1 MIILDIGKEHNMSFD
16 RKHNAIINFISTMK
30 DFDSSSNTFTI
41 RQCYPNGKPIRL
53 KLVRT
58 SEALYISDNGE
69 CAAYIMQELLSS
81 NSAVAL
87 QLTKNILKEL
97 TRRTPI
103 SASEAELRSN
113 VTYFNTR
120 KDLENEIS
128 YFENAYAAFFA
139 AQCGMLGSLKEMQ
152 TAEKAQTTA
161 SHTQNCEFTLLN
173 AA

>member
-1 MIILDIGKEHNMSFD
+1 
-16 RKHNAIINFISTMK
+16 MK
-30 DFDSSSNTFTI
+30 DFDPKTSTFSI
-41 RQCYPNGKPIRL
+41 PLCYPNGQPVRL
-53 KLVRT
+53 KLIRT
-58 SEALYISDNGE
+58 SDALYFSDNGAY
-69 CAAYIMQELLSS
+69 AAYIMQELLSS

-87 QLTKNILKEL
+87 RLTKNILKEL

-103 SASEAELRSN
+103 SANETELRSN

-128 YFENAYAAFFA
+128 YFENAYTAFFA

-152 TAEKAQTTA
+152 AAEKAQATA
-161 SHTQNCEFTLLN
+161 SRAQDSEFTLLN